1 MCVRPDRQS
10 VSEASVLQTVDP
22 LHPHY
27 LIRIGSTLLSEAL
40 WPEKKSPNYMEVFLN
55 LSQNH

>member
-40 WPEKKSPNYMEVFLN
+40 WPEKN
-55 LSQNH
+55 LLTIWKFF